1 MESLL
6 GNLMLTYKKKW
17 NKHYF
22 DVLALAELQKK
33 LIAAF
38 ILL

>member
-6 GNLMLTYKKKW
+6 GNLMLTYKKNW

-22 DVLALAELQKK
+22 DVLALAELQKET
-33 LIAAF
+33 IAVF
-38 ILL
+38 TPL